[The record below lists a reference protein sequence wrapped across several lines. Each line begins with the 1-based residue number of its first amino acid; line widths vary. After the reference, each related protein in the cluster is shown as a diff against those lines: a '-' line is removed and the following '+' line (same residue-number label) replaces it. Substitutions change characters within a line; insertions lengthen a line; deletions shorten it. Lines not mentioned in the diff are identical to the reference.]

1 MFPLQ
6 CTVIDVRR
14 HLLEGTEIRPLEAE
28 VSQTRQTGA
37 RAVYQEGRDRRQGG
51 TYLLMAVTA
60 SHLLL
65 VLRRSLL
72 VNT

>member
-28 VSQTRQTGA
+28 VSQTRQTG
-37 RAVYQEGRDRRQGG
+37 AVYQEGRDRRQGG